1 MNLASISLSGYRYK
15 RVIELI
21 TVIMLMMAIFIEAQE
36 VINHTPLKTHLEM
49 LSTPTSPS
57 I

>member
-1 MNLASISLSGYRYK
+1 MW
-15 RVIELI
+15 
-21 TVIMLMMAIFIEAQE
+21 MMAIFTEAPE
-36 VINHTPLKTHLEM
+36 AINHTPLKTHLEM